1 MTASVSHRLAD
12 WLDDLG
18 LGEFLEKAG
27 LPHYRRDESGEPRW
41 TDPATGEAMTEE
53 QLEALDVLLHQEG
66 DEPGHAVP
74 IELVRLRRQARVRAE
89 LVASE
94 WFTYETLADLRGAS
108 VNATRFAVHKAADRH
123 QLLLVA
129 LEGRTIVPAFQLDAG
144 GEVREELGAVLEPL
158 LAARMNP
165 WNVWAWLTQPA
176 GLLGGAVPAEAVRD
190 PEEVDI
196 VRHAAVRLAERVAEL

>member
-1 MTASVSHRLAD
+1 MAPVTAPVSHRLAD

-108 VNATRFAVHKAADRH
+108 VNATRFAVHKAAERH

-129 LEGRTIVPAFQLDAG
+129 LEG
-144 GEVREELGAVLEPL
+144 
-158 LAARMNP
+158 
-165 WNVWAWLTQPA
+165 
-176 GLLGGAVPAEAVRD
+176 EAQDFEGDRQVVRD
-190 PEEVDI
+190 ADPVAPTPDPVEVSGG
-196 VRHAAVRLAERVAEL
+196 RKRFWRKS